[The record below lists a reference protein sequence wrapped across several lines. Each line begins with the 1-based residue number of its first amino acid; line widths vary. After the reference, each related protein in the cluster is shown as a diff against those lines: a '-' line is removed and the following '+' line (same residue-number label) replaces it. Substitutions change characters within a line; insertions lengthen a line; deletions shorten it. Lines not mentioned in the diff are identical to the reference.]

1 MPSITDFIT
10 VYYIDDLVK
19 TIHLYT
25 ESFWI
30 TITL

>member
-1 MPSITDFIT
+1 MFSITDFIT
-10 VYYIDDLVK
+10 VYCIGDLVK

-30 TITL
+30 TM

>member
-1 MPSITDFIT
+1 MFSIIDFIT
-10 VYYIDDLVK
+10 VYYIDDLVE

-30 TITL
+30 TM